1 MKKIL
6 EMKVK
11 RGIVM
16 RKTEIDQFLRRKI
29 FKIVYILADTKRIYQ
44 FKGSENGNLQYI
56 VADIENRGS
65 KTLEIVGLFIRCIKS
80 SYYRGSYYLA
90 LLLVTI
96 VNL

>member
-29 FKIVYILADTKRIYQ
+29 FKMVYIWADFGHKT
-44 FKGSENGNLQYI
+44 
-56 VADIENRGS
+56 DIS
-65 KTLEIVGLFIRCIKS
+65 I
-80 SYYRGSYYLA
+80 
-90 LLLVTI
+90 
-96 VNL
+96 